1 MDFFKYNILLLTVSA
16 FAKRLGA
23 FFSCPLWLCSSKAT
37 ILCSRRSLN
46 SSCLSKNAF
55 NCCIIPTGNLSSAP
69 SFGLSSPPADCN
81 KGSRTRL
88 ILALSFS
95 PLDLVG
101 TIGVPEIIGV
111 TDVKDAE
118 GSSFELSLE
127 DGVVSK
133 FVLLA
138 VSLFALEGD
147 GGVWDRVARGLL
159 VLDADDLVGLPLE
172 SLKFS
177 VSFTLRLLA

>member
-1 MDFFKYNILLLTVSA
+1 M
-16 FAKRLGA
+16 
-23 FFSCPLWLCSSKAT
+23 
-37 ILCSRRSLN
+37 
-46 SSCLSKNAF
+46 
-55 NCCIIPTGNLSSAP
+55 
-69 SFGLSSPPADCN
+69 
-81 KGSRTRL
+81 
-88 ILALSFS
+88 
-95 PLDLVG
+95 
-101 TIGVPEIIGV
+101 